1 VSNIDRTGN
10 DAIVRLLRSRM
21 IGRARL
27 STLALRAIDLAPA
40 SGHGTQDSQDVST
53 TGPRQ
58 EAFDAKGA
66 N

>member
-1 VSNIDRTGN
+1 
-10 DAIVRLLRSRM
+10 M
-21 IGRARL
+21 IGGARL

-40 SGHGTQDSQDVST
+40 SGHGNTRQSRYVNYW
-53 TGPRQ
+53 PRQ